1 MNSKQKRTWK
11 LSRKAKDEIVRL
23 YNEKLST
30 TQIAIR
36 LNISQSAVYSVL
48 KNRGILPKRKS

>member
-1 MNSKQKRTWK
+1 MTKKTWK

-48 KNRGILPKRKS
+48 KNRGILPKRES